1 MAVVKIGI
9 YIYPAGTT
17 GGDIQVVPDPADAS
31 SGDFLLFEVRVLRD
45 GITEVELEFDT
56 LDLLHQGTGLG
67 FGTQRKKGPNQPG
80 SRKFDFRGRARMLA
94 KGPDV
99 QSDKYTVRAFKGTV
113 CEAEL
118 DPRVIICR

>member
-1 MAVVKIGI
+1 MAVVQIGI

-45 GITEVELEFDT
+45 DITEVEIEFDT

-67 FGTQRKKGPNQPG
+67 FGLQRKKEPNQPG

-94 KGPDV
+94 TGPDV
-99 QSDKYTVRAFKGTV
+99 QSDKYTVRTFCG
-113 CEAEL
+113 EDEGPHL